1 MGCGCHGDSRKSTSE
16 VRPYDQCLICARKH
30 VVQAWQAWHE
40 FGHEL
45 DNRDFCS
52 AELRACAAHVK
63 YIERDIAIEGR
74 DIAKAIEMF
83 EDGGIAPAPSATHS
97 AISGGVDGGIA
108 ERIDGLRVRVEEAM
122 LRRYPELAER
132 YERIK
137 EHR

>member
-1 MGCGCHGDSRKSTSE
+1 MGCGCHGDSRRSTSE

-45 DNRDFCS
+45 DNRDYCS
-52 AELRACAAHVK
+52 AELRACASHVK

-83 EDGGIAPAPSATHS
+83 EDGGIA
-97 AISGGVDGGIA
+97 

-122 LRRYPELAER
+122 FAKYPELAER

>member
-1 MGCGCHGDSRKSTSE
+1 MGCGCHGDARKSTSE

-45 DNRDFCS
+45 DNRDYCS

-83 EDGGIAPAPSATHS
+83 EDGGIS
-97 AISGGVDGGIA
+97 
-108 ERIDGLRVRVEEAM
+108 ERLEKLKASVTDAFFARNQNLKEK
-122 LRRYPELAER
+122 YDK
-132 YERIK
+132 IK
-137 EHR
+137 EHK

>member
-1 MGCGCHGDSRKSTSE
+1 MGFSCDQHAMESASE

-45 DNRDFCS
+45 DNRDYCS

-83 EDGGIAPAPSATHS
+83 EDGGIA
-97 AISGGVDGGIA
+97 
-108 ERIDGLRVRVEEAM
+108 ERIDGLRKRVEEAM
-122 LRRYPELAER
+122 FVRYPELAER
-132 YERIK
+132 YETIK

>member
-1 MGCGCHGDSRKSTSE
+1 MGCGCHGDARRSTSE

-52 AELRACAAHVK
+52 AELRACASHVK
-63 YIERDIAIEGR
+63 YIDRDIAIEGR
-74 DIAKAIEMF
+74 DIAKAIELF
-83 EDGGIAPAPSATHS
+83 E
-97 AISGGVDGGIA
+97 DGGIA
-108 ERIDGLRVRVEEAM
+108 ERIDGLRARVEEAM
-122 LRRYPELAER
+122 LRGYPELAER

>member
-1 MGCGCHGDSRKSTSE
+1 MGCGCHGDARKSTSE

-63 YIERDIAIEGR
+63 YIERDIAIEGGTSPR
-74 DIAKAIEMF
+74 
-83 EDGGIAPAPSATHS
+83 PSRCSRTAAS
-97 AISGGVDGGIA
+97 P
-108 ERIDGLRVRVEEAM
+108 RGLTG
-122 LRRYPELAER
+122 
-132 YERIK
+132 
-137 EHR
+137 